1 MTALEERMLTSI
13 SSQHFM
19 AFFSIFL
26 HFLLHFYKATIFT
39 HSSTF
44 FKTFLLTHSYL
55 PFVSLSLALFSLHL
69 S

>member
-26 HFLLHFYKATIFT
+26 HFLLHFYKAAIFT

-44 FKTFLLTHSYL
+44 FK
-55 PFVSLSLALFSLHL
+55 LFF
-69 S
+69 